1 MNSQYGKQLIKTL
14 LIKSDLVQIDKALDE
29 PIKDGM
35 LQIVLIKS
43 LFTTISN
50 LVDFELTLR
59 SYYKGTPVLSKIYKS
74 TKNEFE
80 FAKYMRNKY
89 VGHIKD
95 ELIENAIEWR
105 PELKYF
111 YQKEHDDGLG
121 YSYNLFILETLIN
134 TFVNNDGNHRIF
146 DSDTD
151 LIYPPDVTR
160 FLNYMYNT
168 AQNGIKF
175 LNEVTKLLEEKVE
188 LQELV
193 NADKNDWITAAK
205 VDFKYI
211 KK

>member
-1 MNSQYGKQLIKTL
+1 MNTLHGKQLIKAL
-14 LIKSDLVQIDKALDE
+14 LLKSDLVQIDKALDE
-29 PIKDGM
+29 PLKDGM

-43 LFTTISN
+43 LFITISN

-59 SYYKGTPVLSKIYKS
+59 SYYKRTPILSKIYKS

-89 VGHIKD
+89 AGHIKD

-121 YSYNLFILETLIN
+121 YIYNLFILETLIN
-134 TFVNNDGNHRIF
+134 TFVDNDGNHRIF

-151 LIYPPDVTR
+151 LIYPPDMTR

-175 LNEVTKLLEEKVE
+175 LYEVTKVLEEKVE
-188 LQELV
+188 LQKLV
-193 NADKNDWITAAK
+193 DADKNDWITAAK